1 VEDHAPALPWLLD
14 FAANT
19 ITKEEIEDKLADQAH
34 REKLLSHY
42 LLHELQE
49 IFRAYVKG
57 VTHHRQQS
65 MANNNSC
72 VRSSTWNTAARAIMD
87 LPREIERHVNADLNA
102 SGLITLT
109 CANQFSQSNT
119 LSTTYHI
126 LWRVSTT
133 KG

>member
-1 VEDHAPALPWLLD
+1 MKDHAPALPWLLD
-14 FAANT
+14 FAAST

-34 REKLLSHY
+34 MDELLSHY

-57 VTHHRQQS
+57 VTRYRQQS

-72 VRSSTWNTAARAIMD
+72 IRSSTWNTAARAIMD

-102 SGLITLT
+102 TGLITLT
-109 CANQFSQSNT
+109 CAKPV
-119 LSTTYHI
+119 HP
-126 LWRVSTT
+126 
-133 KG
+133 K